1 MNTAQKILQL
11 HNAYEKIDSAV
22 LSIKILEYL
31 KEKGFEG
38 YAERTEFLQS
48 ITGLSKQTIFAWF
61 NKGRNVKIPFV
72 KLCKIALALNMEVEE
87 ILKGEKYMYE
97 KKYLVTLVEGN
108 NEKVLKAF
116 AADERE
122 QANAYGREEAVK
134 KPDNSVVACYGAY
147 VDKDYHIRA
156 GRREIV
162 EIWD

>member
-1 MNTAQKILQL
+1 MNTT
-11 HNAYEKIDSAV
+11 EKIIELWDTYDQYDSATLALKV
-22 LSIKILEYL
+22 DGYL
-31 KEKGFEG
+31 KEQGLDNFVK
-38 YAERTEFLQS
+38 RTEFLTEV
-48 ITGLSKQTIFAWF
+48 TGLSDQGVFAWF
-61 NKGRNVKIPFV
+61 NKGRKVKIPFV